1 MDNLL
6 FTIMIVCILRE
17 ETSKSFEY
25 LVETVG
31 FQAWRKFKMIFR
43 SSSSRIRAS
52 NVTNENPLPPHEKK
66 RKRASAAAANNKKPH
81 LEKVRN
87 EDISSYN
94 LEKGP
99 DRQLLQYCRQ
109 QIVV

>member
-1 MDNLL
+1 
-6 FTIMIVCILRE
+6 
-17 ETSKSFEY
+17 
-25 LVETVG
+25 
-31 FQAWRKFKMIFR
+31 MIFR

-52 NVTNENPLPPHEKK
+52 NITNENPLPPHEKK